1 MSEIKPEFKHVL
13 MPVRVILKR
22 SVSNNKWIDHT
33 WSVVD
38 VLPGSGNNDSTIK
51 PIFED
56 KKNDKYDLFK
66 VNGSLEIPVQI
77 SILLKKKKYDAV
89 IAVGCIIKGKTDHY
103 EFIANAITNSLLAIS
118 IEKRVPVSNTVLTC
132 TTLKQASDRSSKK
145 LNRAKE
151 AVLAALSVLN
161 N

>member
-1 MSEIKPEFKHVL
+1 MSKKYKFLIVASSFYPKITDGLLEGATNE
-13 MPVRVILKR
+13 LK
-22 SVSNNKWIDHT
+22 KY
-33 WSVVD
+33 
-38 VLPGSGNNDSTIK
+38 K
-51 PIFED
+51 Y
-56 KKNDKYDLFK
+56 KYDVFT
-66 VNGSLEIPVQI
+66 VNGSLEIPVKI

-103 EFIANAITNSLLAIS
+103 EFIANAITNSLLSIS
-118 IEKRVPVSNTVLTC
+118 VDQKIPVSNTVLTC
-132 TTLKQASDRSSKK
+132 NSLKQAAERSSKK

>member
-1 MSEIKPEFKHVL
+1 MSKQRKFLIVASTFYPKITNGLLSGAISE
-13 MPVRVILKR
+13 LKR
-22 SVSNNKWIDHT
+22 HK
-33 WSVVD
+33 
-38 VLPGSGNNDSTIK
+38 L
-51 PIFED
+51 
-56 KKNDKYDLFK
+56 KYDVFK

-77 SILLKKKKYDAV
+77 SILLNKKKYDAV

-103 EFIANAITNSLLAIS
+103 EFIANAITNSLLSIS
-118 IEKRVPVSNTVLTC
+118 VDKRIPVSNTVLTC
-132 TTLKQASDRSSKK
+132 TTLTQAQDRSSKK

>member
-1 MSEIKPEFKHVL
+1 MSKKYKFLIVASNFYPKITNGLLSGAISE
-13 MPVRVILKR
+13 LK
-22 SVSNNKWIDHT
+22 
-33 WSVVD
+33 
-38 VLPGSGNNDSTIK
+38 
-51 PIFED
+51 
-56 KKNDKYDLFK
+56 KYKYNYELYR

-103 EFIANAITNSLLAIS
+103 EFIANAITNSLLSIS
-118 IEKRVPVSNTVLTC
+118 VDKRIPVSNSILTC
-132 TTLKQASDRSSKK
+132 SSLKQAIERSSKK

-151 AVLAALSVLN
+151 AVLAAISVLN